1 MVERKVEFWQ
11 LNATV
16 AVTGFA
22 VTGMDVDS
30 VLAGKYRLV
39 SLIGRG
45 GMGSVW
51 KAEHLG
57 LRAPV
62 AVKLIDKSI
71 DMLPEALTRFHR
83 EAQAAASLRS
93 PHVVQILDH
102 GVDEASQVP
111 FIVMEL
117 MEGESLATRLE
128 RVKRLSA
135 PETAR
140 IVSQV
145 ARALVRAHETGVI
158 HRDLKPDNI
167 FLVKN
172 EDDEIAKVLDF
183 GIAKSKAH
191 ALGTDTATRTGSV
204 LGTPYYM
211 SPEQI
216 SGSKEIDYRTD
227 LWALAVIAYEALTGQ
242 RPYTADTV
250 GGLAI
255 QICTQRPAPPS
266 TCAPVPAGFDAWFDR
281 ATALPLSQRYAS
293 ARELAEELRHVC
305 GTSSGRLTGLGDSGP
320 QSVSREG
327 VRGSLDALS
336 NTNLSG
342 AFNVRPGRKVWKLA
356 VAAAAVIVFGLVAA
370 SWLTS
375 PTETRAT
382 ASPASTSETKTA
394 ESPVPGAMPAARP
407 SPMTAEIPAPPAA
420 AEVPRYEPP
429 RVDLTKPVVRPH
441 AEDGPRIARPGS
453 KGAKKG
459 AAPSPSTGGP
469 APAATANSD
478 SLPENGSLLDDR
490 K

>member
-1 MVERKVEFWQ
+1 
-11 LNATV
+11 
-16 AVTGFA
+16 
-22 VTGMDVDS
+22 MDVDS

-62 AVKLIDKSI
+62 AVKLIDQSI
-71 DMLPEALTRFHR
+71 EMLPEALTRFHR

-117 MEGESLATRLE
+117 MEGESLAARLE
-128 RVKRLSA
+128 RVTRLSA
-135 PETAR
+135 PETAS

-145 ARALVRAHETGVI
+145 ARALIRAHEAGVV

-191 ALGTDTATRTGSV
+191 AIGSGTATRTGSV

-216 SGSKEIDYRTD
+216 SGSKEIDFRTD
-227 LWALAVIAYEALTGQ
+227 LWALAVIAYEALTGA

-266 TCAPVPAGFDAWFDR
+266 TYAPVPAGFDAWFDK
-281 ATALPLSQRYAS
+281 ATALEGSRRYAS
-293 ARELAEELRHVC
+293 ARELAEDLRRVC
-305 GTSSGRLTGLGDSGP
+305 GATSGRLTGIDASGTRTVSSR
-320 QSVSREG
+320 SVAP
-327 VRGSLDALS
+327 SLDALS
-336 NTNLSG
+336 NTTPSG
-342 AFNVRPGRKVWKLA
+342 AYDFRSRRKTWKLA
-356 VAAAAVIVFGLVAA
+356 VAGGAVIVFGLVAA
-370 SWLTS
+370 SWLTRPIEA
-375 PTETRAT
+375 PTVLAPGTT
-382 ASPASTSETKTA
+382 AAEGKKVEPVAPAAMPVALPSPASA
-394 ESPVPGAMPAARP
+394 ELP
-407 SPMTAEIPAPPAA
+407 PPALA
-420 AEVPRYEPP
+420 AEVPRFEPP
-429 RVDLTKPVVRPH
+429 RVDLTKPAPRTRGDDPARNTRPVK
-441 AEDGPRIARPGS
+441 ASPRAGTAKATSPAPGS
-453 KGAKKG
+453 
-459 AAPSPSTGGP
+459 SQQ
-469 APAATANSD
+469 SD
-478 SLPENGSLLDDR
+478 SLPENGSLLEDR

>member
-1 MVERKVEFWQ
+1 
-11 LNATV
+11 
-16 AVTGFA
+16 
-22 VTGMDVDS
+22 MDVDS

-62 AVKLIDKSI
+62 AVKLIDQSI
-71 DMLPEALTRFHR
+71 DMLPEALSRFHR

-117 MEGESLATRLE
+117 MDGESLATRLE
-128 RVKRLSA
+128 RSARLSA

-140 IVSQV
+140 IVSHV
-145 ARALVRAHETGVI
+145 ARALMRAHETGVV

-191 ALGTDTATRTGSV
+191 ALGNDTATRTGSV

-266 TCAPVPAGFDAWFDR
+266 THAPVPSGFDAWFDR
-281 ATALPLSQRYAS
+281 ATALDITRRYAS
-293 ARELAEELRHVC
+293 ARELAEDLRRVC
-305 GTSSGRLTGLGDSGP
+305 GTSSGRLTGLGDSGT
-320 QSVSREG
+320 QTATREKAT
-327 VRGSLDALS
+327 GSLDALS
-336 NTNLSG
+336 NTSPSG
-342 AFNVRPGRKVWKLA
+342 AFDVRPGKKVWKLA
-356 VAAAAVIVFGLVAA
+356 VAASAVIVLGLIAA
-370 SWLTS
+370 NWLTS
-375 PTETRAT
+375 RAETPAT
-382 ASPASTSETKTA
+382 AIPSTAPVEAKKSESPAPGSFPGSVPTAVANPALVETS
-394 ESPVPGAMPAARP
+394 P
-407 SPMTAEIPAPPAA
+407 PAPA
-420 AEVPRYEPP
+420 AEVPRYEPL
-429 RVDLTKPVVRPH
+429 RVEPTKPLVRPRL
-441 AEDGPRIARPGS
+441 EDVPRGGRPVAKGPT
-453 KGAKKG
+453 KKG
-459 AAPSPSTGGP
+459 AASPSTGP
-469 APAATANSD
+469 APAATPNSD

>member
-1 MVERKVEFWQ
+1 
-11 LNATV
+11 
-16 AVTGFA
+16 
-22 VTGMDVDS
+22 MDVDS

-51 KAEHLG
+51 KAEHLA

-62 AVKLIDKSI
+62 AVKLIDQSI
-71 DMLPEALTRFHR
+71 SMLPEALSRFHR
-83 EAQAAASLRS
+83 EAQSAASLRS

-102 GVDEASQVP
+102 GVDEASQVA

-128 RVKRLSA
+128 RVTRLSA

-145 ARALVRAHETGVI
+145 ARALMRAHEAGIV

-191 ALGTDTATRTGSV
+191 ALGNDTATRTGSV

-216 SGSKEIDYRTD
+216 SGFKEIDYRTD

-242 RPYTADTV
+242 RPYVADTV

-255 QICTQRPAPPS
+255 QICTQRPPPPS
-266 TCAPVPAGFDAWFDR
+266 ARAPVPAGFDAWFDK
-281 ATALPLSQRYAS
+281 ATALEGSRRYAS
-293 ARELAEELRHVC
+293 ARELAEDLRRIC
-305 GTSSGRLTGLGDSGP
+305 ATASGRLTDTGDSGTR
-320 QSVSREG
+320 SVSQYTPAP
-327 VRGSLDALS
+327 SLDALS
-336 NTNLSG
+336 NTTPSG
-342 AFNVRPGRKVWKLA
+342 SYDFGSRKKQWKLA
-356 VAAAAVIVFGLVAA
+356 AAAGAVIVVGLVAA
-370 SWLTS
+370 AWLTG
-375 PTETRAT
+375 PT
-382 ASPASTSETKTA
+382 S
-394 ESPVPGAMPAARP
+394 
-407 SPMTAEIPAPPAA
+407 AP
-420 AEVPRYEPP
+420 
-429 RVDLTKPVVRPH
+429 
-441 AEDGPRIARPGS
+441 IPGS
-453 KGAKKG
+453 QGLVTDSKIAD
-459 AAPSPSTGGP
+459 P
-469 APAATANSD
+469 APAATPTTMPIPPPAEIPRPSSSTEMPPYEPTRIEALKPQVRVRGDDGLRAPRVTSKGTKATKPGGTAAPAATPND
-478 SLPENGSLLDDR
+478 PDNGTLLDDR

>member
-1 MVERKVEFWQ
+1 
-11 LNATV
+11 
-16 AVTGFA
+16 
-22 VTGMDVDS
+22 MDVDS

-51 KAEHLG
+51 KAEHLA

-62 AVKLIDKSI
+62 AVKLIDQSI
-71 DMLPEALTRFHR
+71 AMLPEALSRFHR
-83 EAQAAASLRS
+83 EAQSAASLRS

-102 GVDEASQVP
+102 GVDETSQVP

-117 MEGESLATRLE
+117 MEGESLAARLE
-128 RVKRLSA
+128 RVSRLSA

-145 ARALVRAHETGVI
+145 ARALMRAHEAGIV

-191 ALGTDTATRTGSV
+191 AIGGDTATRTGSV

-216 SGSKEIDYRTD
+216 SGFKEIDFRTD

-242 RPYTADTV
+242 RPYVADTV

-266 TCAPVPAGFDAWFDR
+266 AHAPVPAGFDAWFDK
-281 ATALPLSQRYAS
+281 ATALEGPRRYAS
-293 ARELAEELRHVC
+293 ARELADDLRRIC
-305 GTSSGRLTGLGDSGP
+305 ATTSGRLTDIGDSGTR
-320 QSVSREG
+320 SVSQYTAAR
-327 VRGSLDALS
+327 SLDAMS
-336 NTNLSG
+336 KTTPSG
-342 AFNVRPGRKVWKLA
+342 SYDFGSRKKQWKLA
-356 VAAAAVIVFGLVAA
+356 AAAGAVIVVGLVAA
-370 SWLTS
+370 AWLTS
-375 PTETRAT
+375 PSSAPAT
-382 ASPASTSETKTA
+382 
-394 ESPVPGAMPAARP
+394 GAQGLVTDSKIADPPPAATP
-407 SPMTAEIPAPPAA
+407 TTMPIPPPAEIPRPPPG
-420 AEVPRYEPP
+420 AEIPQHEPTRIEPLKPQVRGRGDDGVRAP
-429 RVDLTKPVVRPH
+429 RVT
-441 AEDGPRIARPGS
+441 S
-453 KGAKKG
+453 KGAAKTTK
-459 AAPSPSTGGP
+459 TGGTA
-469 APAATANSD
+469 APAATSNPD
-478 SLPENGSLLDDR
+478 PDNGTLLDDR

>member
-1 MVERKVEFWQ
+1 
-11 LNATV
+11 
-16 AVTGFA
+16 
-22 VTGMDVDS
+22 MDVDS

-62 AVKLIDKSI
+62 AVKLIDQSI
-71 DMLPEALTRFHR
+71 EMLPEALTRFHR

-102 GVDEASQVP
+102 GVDEAAQVP

-128 RVKRLSA
+128 RVTQLSA
-135 PETAR
+135 PETAT

-145 ARALVRAHETGVI
+145 ARALIRAHEAGIV

-191 ALGTDTATRTGSV
+191 AIGNDTATRTGSV

-216 SGSKEIDYRTD
+216 SGSKEIDFRTD
-227 LWALAVIAYEALTGQ
+227 LWALAVIAYEMLTGA

-266 TCAPVPAGFDAWFDR
+266 THAPVPVGFDAWFDR
-281 ATALPLSQRYAS
+281 ATALDVSRRYAS
-293 ARELAEELRHVC
+293 ARELAEDLRRVC
-305 GTSSGRLTGLGDSGP
+305 GATSGRLTGIGDSGTRSVGR
-320 QSVSREG
+320 QSVAR
-327 VRGSLDALS
+327 SLDALS
-336 NTNLSG
+336 STTPSG
-342 AFNVRPGRKVWKLA
+342 AYDFRSRRKTWKLA
-356 VAAAAVIVFGLVAA
+356 VAGGAVIVLGLIAA
-370 SWLTS
+370 SWLTRPTEATTVLAPSTMAADTKNVVS
-375 PTETRAT
+375 PTLGAVP
-382 ASPASTSETKTA
+382 AAKPSPAAA
-394 ESPVPGAMPAARP
+394 ELPP
-407 SPMTAEIPAPPAA
+407 PAPT

-429 RVDLTKPVVRPH
+429 RVDLTKTAPRTRSDDLPRNVRP
-441 AEDGPRIARPGS
+441 
-453 KGAKKG
+453 GAKSAAKAG
-459 AAPSPSTGGP
+459 AGTTKAATPAPS
-469 APAATANSD
+469 TAQPGD

>member
-1 MVERKVEFWQ
+1 
-11 LNATV
+11 
-16 AVTGFA
+16 
-22 VTGMDVDS
+22 MDVDS

-62 AVKLIDKSI
+62 AVKLIDQSI
-71 DMLPEALTRFHR
+71 AMLPEALSRFHR

-117 MEGESLATRLE
+117 MEGESLASRLE
-128 RVKRLSA
+128 RVNRLSA
-135 PETAR
+135 PETAS

-145 ARALVRAHETGVI
+145 ARALIRAHEAGVI

-167 FLVKN
+167 FLVRN

-191 ALGTDTATRTGSV
+191 AIDRDTATRTGSM

-216 SGSKEIDYRTD
+216 SGSKEIDFRTD
-227 LWALAVIAYEALTGQ
+227 LWALAVIAYEALTGA

-266 TCAPVPAGFDAWFDR
+266 AHAPVPAGFDAWFDR
-281 ATALPLSQRYAS
+281 ATSLDISRRYLS
-293 ARELAEELRHVC
+293 ARELAEDLRRVC
-305 GTSSGRLTGLGDSGP
+305 GATSGGVTGIGQSGTRN
-320 QSVSREG
+320 VSSRSIAP
-327 VRGSLDALS
+327 SLDALS
-336 NTNLSG
+336 TTTRSG
-342 AFNVRPGRKVWKLA
+342 AYDFRSRRKIWKLA
-356 VAAAAVIVFGLVAA
+356 AAGGGFIVFGLVAA
-370 SWLTS
+370 SWLTGPAEA
-375 PTETRAT
+375 PTVLHPGTT
-382 ASPASTSETKTA
+382 AAEAKKA
-394 ESPVPGAMPAARP
+394 ESPGPAAMPIAIP
-407 SPMTAEIPAPPAA
+407 SRTGADLPPPAPT

-429 RVDLTKPVVRPH
+429 RVDLTKPAPRTR
-441 AEDGPRIARPGS
+441 AEDAIRSARPAKSAPRAGTGTTKTTPAS
-453 KGAKKG
+453 GAS
-459 AAPSPSTGGP
+459 ASAP
-469 APAATANSD
+469 SD
-478 SLPENGSLLDDR
+478 SLPENGSLLEDR

>member
-1 MVERKVEFWQ
+1 
-11 LNATV
+11 
-16 AVTGFA
+16 
-22 VTGMDVDS
+22 MDVDS
-30 VLAGKYRLV
+30 VLAGRYRLI

-57 LRAPV
+57 LRALV

-71 DMLPEALTRFHR
+71 DMLPEALSRFHR
-83 EAQAAASLRS
+83 EAQSAASLRS

-102 GVDEASQVP
+102 GVDEASHVP

-140 IVSQV
+140 IVSHV
-145 ARALVRAHETGVI
+145 ARALARAHEAGII

-172 EDDEIAKVLDF
+172 DDDEIAKVLDF

-191 ALGTDTATRTGSV
+191 AIGGDTATRTGSV

-216 SGSKEIDYRTD
+216 SGSKEIDFRTD

-242 RPYTADTV
+242 RPYTADNV

-255 QICTQRPAPPS
+255 QICTRRPPPPS
-266 TCAPVPAGFDAWFDR
+266 SHAPVPSGFDAWFDR
-281 ATALPLSQRYAS
+281 ATALESSRRYGS
-293 ARELAEELRHVC
+293 ARELADDLRRVC
-305 GTSSGRLTGLGDSGP
+305 GTSSGRVSDIGDAGTQTAPRDGIPRSLG
-320 QSVSREG
+320 
-327 VRGSLDALS
+327 ALS
-336 NTNLSG
+336 NTAPSEV
-342 AFNVRPGRKVWKLA
+342 FEVRSERRVWKLA
-356 VAAAAVIVFGLVAA
+356 GVASALIVLGLLAAR
-370 SWLTS
+370 WLT
-375 PTETRAT
+375 T
-382 ASPASTSETKTA
+382 ASE
-394 ESPVPGAMPAARP
+394 
-407 SPMTAEIPAPPAA
+407 PPAA
-420 AEVPRYEPP
+420 VTPMATEGPTTATGSPGPPAVPVAVPSAVAAEPPAAMPEVPRHDPP
-429 RVDLTKPVVRPH
+429 HVDVTQPGIRAR
-441 AEDGPRIARPGS
+441 AEDGARIARPAA
-453 KGAKKG
+453 KGPAKKAPG
-459 AAPSPSTGGP
+459 SPNPAPSGTSS
-469 APAATANSD
+469 SD

>member
-1 MVERKVEFWQ
+1 VVEGKVGFGRVSVK
-11 LNATV
+11 AFG
-16 AVTGFA
+16 VTS
-22 VTGMDVDS
+22 MDVDS

-71 DMLPEALTRFHR
+71 DMMPEALSRFHR

-102 GVDEASQVP
+102 GVDEAAQVP

-117 MEGESLATRLE
+117 MEGESLAARLE
-128 RVKRLSA
+128 RVARLSA

-145 ARALVRAHETGVI
+145 ARALIRAHEAGIV

-191 ALGTDTATRTGSV
+191 AIGSDTATRTGSV

-216 SGSKEIDYRTD
+216 SGSKEIDFRTD
-227 LWALAVIAYEALTGQ
+227 LWALAVIAYEAITGA
-242 RPYTADTV
+242 RPYDADTV

-266 TCAPVPAGFDAWFDR
+266 THAPVPAGFDAWFDR
-281 ATALPLSQRYAS
+281 ATALEASRRYAS
-293 ARELAEELRHVC
+293 ARELAEDLRRVC
-305 GTSSGRLTGLGDSGP
+305 GATSGRLTGIGDSGTRTVSS
-320 QSVSREG
+320 QSV
-327 VRGSLDALS
+327 VQSLDPLS
-336 NTNLSG
+336 HTTPSDIYDFR
-342 AFNVRPGRKVWKLA
+342 APRKVWKLA
-356 VAAAAVIVFGLVAA
+356 VAGGAILVLGLVAA
-370 SWLTS
+370 SWLAR
-375 PTETRAT
+375 PTEGPTVASPGAT
-382 ASPASTSETKTA
+382 AAAVDNVGSTKPAAAPAVVPRPAAAELPSPALT
-394 ESPVPGAMPAARP
+394 
-407 SPMTAEIPAPPAA
+407 

-429 RVDLTKPVVRPH
+429 RYEPPRVDVTKPAARTRS
-441 AEDGPRIARPGS
+441 EDMPKTARPAGKS
-453 KGAKKG
+453 TLKAN
-459 AAPSPSTGGP
+459 AATPKTPT
-469 APAATANSD
+469 PAAQAAD

>member
-1 MVERKVEFWQ
+1 
-11 LNATV
+11 
-16 AVTGFA
+16 
-22 VTGMDVDS
+22 MDVDS

-62 AVKLIDKSI
+62 AVKLIDQSI
-71 DMLPEALTRFHR
+71 EMLPEALSRFHR

-102 GVDEASQVP
+102 GVDDASQVP

-117 MEGESLATRLE
+117 MEGESLASRLE
-128 RVKRLSA
+128 RVNRLSA
-135 PETAR
+135 PETAS

-145 ARALVRAHETGVI
+145 ARALIRAHEAGII

-167 FLVKN
+167 FLVRN

-191 ALGTDTATRTGSV
+191 AIGSDTATRTGSM

-216 SGSKEIDYRTD
+216 SGSKEIDFRTD
-227 LWALAVIAYEALTGQ
+227 LWALAVIAYEALTGA

-255 QICTQRPAPPS
+255 QICTQRPVPPS
-266 TCAPVPAGFDAWFDR
+266 AHAPVPAGFDAWFDR
-281 ATALPLSQRYAS
+281 ATALDVSRRHAS
-293 ARELAEELRHVC
+293 ARELAEDLRRVC
-305 GTSSGRLTGLGDSGP
+305 GASSGGLTGVGQPGTRN
-320 QSVSREG
+320 VSRSIAP
-327 VRGSLDALS
+327 SLDALS
-336 NTNLSG
+336 TTAHSG
-342 AFNVRPGRKVWKLA
+342 AYDFRSRRKTWKLA
-356 VAAAAVIVFGLVAA
+356 AAGGTIIVLGLVAA
-370 SWLTS
+370 SWLTGPAEAPTVLTPSTTAADPKKVESPGTAAIPAGMPS
-375 PTETRAT
+375 PTA
-382 ASPASTSETKTA
+382 A
-394 ESPVPGAMPAARP
+394 ELPP
-407 SPMTAEIPAPPAA
+407 PAPT

-429 RVDLTKPVVRPH
+429 RVDLTKPAPRTR
-441 AEDGPRIARPGS
+441 AEDALRNARPTKS
-453 KGAKKG
+453 
-459 AAPSPSTGGP
+459 P
-469 APAATANSD
+469 APKAGAGTAKSPASGASASHPSD
-478 SLPENGSLLDDR
+478 SLPENGSLLEDR

>member
-1 MVERKVEFWQ
+1 
-11 LNATV
+11 
-16 AVTGFA
+16 
-22 VTGMDVDS
+22 MDVDS

-62 AVKLIDKSI
+62 AVKLIDQSI
-71 DMLPEALTRFHR
+71 DMLPEALSRFHR
-83 EAQAAASLRS
+83 EAQSAASLRS

-102 GVDEASQVP
+102 GVDDATQVP

-117 MEGESLATRLE
+117 MEGESLAARLE

-140 IVSQV
+140 FVSHV
-145 ARALVRAHETGVI
+145 ARALARAHEAGIV
-158 HRDLKPDNI
+158 HRDLKPDNV

-172 EDDEIAKVLDF
+172 DDEEIAKVLDF

-191 ALGTDTATRTGSV
+191 AMASDTATRTGSV

-216 SGSKEIDYRTD
+216 SGSKEVDYGTD

-242 RPYTADTV
+242 RPYNADTV

-266 TCAPVPAGFDAWFDR
+266 TYAPVPTGFDAWFDR
-281 ATALPLSQRYAS
+281 ATALDTSRRFAS
-293 ARELAEELRHVC
+293 ARELADDLRRVC
-305 GTSSGRLTGLGDSGP
+305 GTSSGRLTGVGDSGTRTVNRP
-320 QSVSREG
+320 G
-327 VRGSLDALS
+327 VTRSLDALS
-336 NTNLSG
+336 HTSPSN
-342 AFNVRPGRKVWKLA
+342 AFDVRPRATVWKLA
-356 VAAAAVIVFGLVAA
+356 GAAGAVIALGLLAA
-370 SWLTS
+370 SWLTTPTGTSGLVS
-375 PTETRAT
+375 PVATMRETTAM
-382 ASPASTSETKTA
+382 ASPAPQA
-394 ESPVPGAMPAARP
+394 VPAVVPSPVP
-407 SPMTAEIPAPPAA
+407 AELPPAPA

-429 RVDLTKPVVRPH
+429 RVDLSQPAVRPRPD
-441 AEDGPRIARPGS
+441 DGARIARPVA
-453 KGAKKG
+453 KGTVKKG
-459 AAPSPSTGGP
+459 
-469 APAATANSD
+469 PAAAAASGTPPGTANTD
-478 SLPENGSLLDDR
+478 ALPENGSLLDDR